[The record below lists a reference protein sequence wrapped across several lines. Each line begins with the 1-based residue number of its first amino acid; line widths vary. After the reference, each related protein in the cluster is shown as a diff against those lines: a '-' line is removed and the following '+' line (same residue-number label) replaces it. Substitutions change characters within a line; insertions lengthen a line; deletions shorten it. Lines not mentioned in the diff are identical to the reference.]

1 MKSKYEIS
9 LPVTVQYIII
19 KEDEVLGEETSWRN
33 KNKKPKS
40 GGKWLKG
47 ISYTLDFLKYIFF
60 LYWLR

>member
-19 KEDEVLGEETSWRN
+19 KEDEVLEEGTSWRD

-40 GGKWLKG
+40 GKMIESHFLHIGLKAKDL
-47 ISYTLDFLKYIFF
+47 T
-60 LYWLR
+60 